1 MPLSTLNLLFHE
13 SDDFLQSP
21 FPQNHLVHFI
31 LNFHGT
37 ILYCAIRSIET
48 QIEHLSASLTCAYE
62 TIYQSYYLL
71 QTLAKLGATSALV
84 ALSKT
89 ESKNIRELICRV
101 LNAICKFQE
110 LRGEVVQQVIIIK
123 QL

>member
-1 MPLSTLNLLFHE
+1 MRH
-13 SDDFLQSP
+13 D
-21 FPQNHLVHFI
+21 
-31 LNFHGT
+31 GT
-37 ILYCAIRSIET
+37 KMQAKR
-48 QIEHLSASLTCAYE
+48 LSAKHSTVQSLSRYV
-62 TIYQSYYLL
+62 IVKLPNFLL

-110 LRGEVVQQVIIIK
+110 LRGEVVQQVLNPHQWGCTVHTEK
-123 QL
+123 

>member
-1 MPLSTLNLLFHE
+1 M
-13 SDDFLQSP
+13 
-21 FPQNHLVHFI
+21 
-31 LNFHGT
+31 
-37 ILYCAIRSIET
+37 LYCAIRSIET
-48 QIEHLSASLTCAYE
+48 QVERLSANLLCACE
-62 TIYQSYYLL
+62 TMYQSYFLL

-110 LRGEVVQQVIIIK
+110 LRGEVVQQVINIK